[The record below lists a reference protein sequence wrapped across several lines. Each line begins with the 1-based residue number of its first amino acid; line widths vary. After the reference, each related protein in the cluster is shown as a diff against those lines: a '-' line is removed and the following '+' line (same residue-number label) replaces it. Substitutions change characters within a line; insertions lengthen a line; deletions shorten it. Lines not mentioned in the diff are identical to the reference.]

1 MGDKIADR
9 VVELMAA
16 LVLVFI
22 SLLLVW
28 GCVAVC
34 AQIAAL
40 IA

>member
-1 MGDKIADR
+1 MGDKLANLI
-9 VVELMAA
+9 AA
-16 LVLVFI
+16 LALALVA
-22 SLLLVW
+22 LLLVW